1 MQCYILQVKFLR
13 YSFLRRCSVLERLAS
28 ENLTLVFCLLY
39 LVRLGLNC
47 SAMQLLFAASTM
59 HHKVPGSPIHFS
71 VLSAFLVQIEQDL
84 QSSTELIFICSAN
97 LMRLVPA
104 KNHWA
109 NIICEYFL
117 SFRCLF
123 ACSLETLRSCR
134 MDHPCTSPSVGGWIG
149 SMIEL
154 WFADE
159 KPVFRIIHVACMRSF
174 LANIP
179 LVCV

>member
-1 MQCYILQVKFLR
+1 MLHLTSQIFAIFIFETMQCSWAF
-13 YSFLRRCSVLERLAS
+13 SFWKPADS
-28 ENLTLVFCLLY
+28 CLLST
-39 LVRLGLNC
+39 LSCSFRLNC

-109 NIICEYFL
+109 NIMCKYFL

-149 SMIEL
+149 SIL
-154 WFADE
+154 WLSSDLL
-159 KPVFRIIHVACMRSF
+159 MRASF
-174 LANIP
+174 
-179 LVCV
+179 